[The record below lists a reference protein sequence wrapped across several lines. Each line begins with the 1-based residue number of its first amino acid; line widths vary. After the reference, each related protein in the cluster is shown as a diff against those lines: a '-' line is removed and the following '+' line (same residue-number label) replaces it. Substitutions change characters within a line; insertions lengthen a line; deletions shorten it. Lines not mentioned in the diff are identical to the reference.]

1 MSYGLAQ
8 TTAPTLEPLTLVEV
22 KQHLRLPVEVTDDDS
37 LLTAQLAAARADVED
52 RTNRQL
58 VTATWTLKADSFPY
72 STGIFIL
79 PRAPL
84 ATVTSITYL
93 EAVAGVS
100 TTWSSANYIVATTRE
115 PGEVSLAYG
124 CSFPSVYPIANAVT
138 VVFTAGSAVASVN
151 VKAKQA
157 IKLKLSEWHAATP
170 MEAEGCRKAYE
181 ALISSLNVGDEFHC
195 YDPAAEVY
203 A

>member
-8 TTAPTLEPLTLVEV
+8 TTAPTAEPLTLVEV

-37 LLTAQLAAARADVED
+37 LLTAQLSAARQDVED

-72 STGIFIL
+72 TTGVWIF

-84 ATVTSITYL
+84 ATITSVYYL
-93 EAVAGVS
+93 EAAAGAS
-100 TTWSSANYIVATTRE
+100 TLWASSNYIVSTTRE
-115 PGEVSLAYG
+115 PGEMTLAYG
-124 CSFPSVYPIANAVT
+124 CSFPAVYPIANAVT
-138 VVFTAGSAVASVN
+138 IVYTAGAAVASVN

-157 IKLKLSEWHAATP
+157 IKLKLSEWHAQTP

-181 ALISSLNVGDEFHC
+181 ALINSLLIGDEFHC

>member
-8 TTAPTLEPLTLVEV
+8 TTAPTLEPLTLDEV
-22 KQHLRLPVEVTDDDS
+22 KDHLRLPREVGDDDS
-37 LLTAQLAAARADVED
+37 LLTAQLAAARQDVED

-72 STGIFIL
+72 STGVITL

-84 ATVTSITYL
+84 ATVTTIHYL
-93 EAVAGVS
+93 EAAAGVS
-100 TTWSSANYIVATTRE
+100 TLWASSNYIVSTTRE
-115 PGEVSLAYG
+115 PGEITLAYG

-138 VVFTAGSAVASVN
+138 IVYTAGAAVASVN
-151 VKAKQA
+151 GKAKQA
-157 IKLKLSEWHAATP
+157 IKIKLSEWHAATP
-170 MEAEGCRKAYE
+170 MEAEGWRKAYE
-181 ALISSLNVGDEFHC
+181 ALIQSLSIGDEFHV
-195 YDPAAEVY
+195 YDPAEAC